1 MSLADST
8 AAAEKTSK
16 KKKKKKKT
24 KQIQIQIHKTAQ
36 TGWASE
42 MFAEGKPQNHSVPK
56 G

>member
-8 AAAEKTSK
+8 AAAEKTS
-16 KKKKKKKT
+16 KKKKKT

-36 TGWASE
+36 TGWVSE

>member
-1 MSLADST
+1 MSLADSI
-8 AAAEKTSK
+8 AAAEKTS

-36 TGWASE
+36 TGWVSE
-42 MFAEGKPQNHSVPK
+42 MFAEGKPQNHSVPR